1 MKTNLKALASLVLA
15 SALVAG
21 HAQTAPNPPVHAAK
35 KKAVPAKP
43 SVQSQIE
50 ALREQ
55 MDSQNAQIQ
64 ALKQQLADRDA
75 QLQQAQQAASQAQA
89 AATQA
94 QQAAQA
100 QQTAL
105 SDNTQAVT
113 SLQSS
118 VADLKTNTQSIV
130 TTVQDQQAQV
140 KKQIENPEA
149 LHYKG
154 ITLSPQGSFIE
165 AATVYRNRALGADIN
180 TPFNSIPYEGANNAA
195 MSEFFGSGRQSR
207 LALTAEGKLNDWTLR
222 AYYEMDWLGAGVTSN
237 NNQSNSYVLRQRQLW
252 AQAESSN
259 GWLFTAGQQWSLA
272 TQNKQGILNKTEL
285 LPQTIDPQYNVGFVW
300 ARQYGARVVKS
311 FFEKQFWAGISVEN
325 AQTLTPS
332 CQASTGGSCPV
343 NYLIGQAGNGGGLYN
358 GGGAPG
364 ASSSSP
370 LTTYSY
376 NLAPDLLAKV
386 VFEPK
391 GWGHYELFGVAR
403 FFRNRVY
410 PNAPAP
416 TSTTPNPTPVTATGQ
431 YNDATV
437 GGGIG
442 GSFYVPATKYFD
454 LGLSGLWGDGVGR
467 YGSSTLPDLTVR
479 PDGQLALLH
488 GFSAL
493 GTVVFHA
500 SPRLDVYFHGG
511 TDYAFRRYFAS
522 GTGTEGYGSPFL
534 KDSGCAV
541 ELTPGVLPQ
550 NGYQPTSP
558 SGCSSPTKD
567 VQEFTL
573 GYWYDFYKGSK
584 GRFRQSIQYSYFE
597 RYGWNGVGGI
607 PKGNDNILE
616 TSFRYYMP

>member
-113 SLQSS
+113 TLQSS

-140 KKQIENPEA
+140 KKQIENPDA
-149 LHYKG
+149 IHFKG
-154 ITLSPQGSFIE
+154 ITLSPTGSFIE
-165 AATVYRNRALGADIN
+165 AATVYRNRAIGADIN
-180 TPFNSIPYEGANNAA
+180 TPFNSIPYEGADNAA
-195 MSEFFGSGRQSR
+195 MSEFFGTGRQSR
-207 LALTAEGKLNDWTLR
+207 LALLAEGKLDNWTLR
-222 AYYEMDWLGAGVTSN
+222 GYYEMDWLGAGVTSN

-252 AQAESSN
+252 AQAESHS
-259 GWLFTAGQQWSLA
+259 GWIFTAGQQWSLA
-272 TQNKQGILNKTEL
+272 TQTKQGIVNRTEL
-285 LPQTIDPQYNVGFVW
+285 LPQNIDPQYNAGFVW
-300 ARQYGARVVKS
+300 SRQYGARVVKN
-311 FFEKQFWAGISVEN
+311 FQNGLWAGISVEN

-332 CQASTGGSCPV
+332 CQASTGGACPT
-343 NYLIGQAGNGGGLYN
+343 NYLIGSAGNGGGLYN

-364 ASSSSP
+364 APGGSSSSP
-370 LTTYSY
+370 LATYSF

-386 VFEPK
+386 VYEKPGF
-391 GWGHYELFGVAR
+391 GHYELFGIAR
-403 FFRNRVY
+403 FFRDRVY
-410 PNAPAP
+410 PNA
-416 TSTTPNPTPVTATGQ
+416 TSTTVPTGTGAF
-431 YNDATV
+431 NDSMV

-442 GSFYVPATKYFD
+442 GSFYIPATKYFD
-454 LGLSGLWGDGVGR
+454 LGVSGLWGDGTNR
-467 YGSSTLPDLTVR
+467 YGSSTLPDATLR

-493 GTVVFHA
+493 GTAVFHA
-500 SPRLDVYFHGG
+500 SPRMDVYFHYGA
-511 TDYAFRRYFAS
+511 DYAGRYYFAQ

-534 KDSGCAV
+534 KDSGCGI
-541 ELTPGVLPQ
+541 ELAPGTSPQ
-550 NGYQPTSP
+550 VGYQPTAPAS
-558 SGCSSPTKD
+558 CASPTKD
-567 VQEFTL
+567 IQEFTL
-573 GYWYDFYKGSK
+573 GYWYDFYKGPK
-584 GRFRQSIQYSYFE
+584 GRFRQGIQYSYFE
-597 RYGWNGVGGI
+597 RYGWSGTGGI
-607 PKGNDNILE
+607 PKGNDNIFE